1 MEPNTLPTTMS
12 NMMEQMTNRLSERP
26 KLAKMFQN
34 CFKNTIQTTVERL
47 DDHSTFIITGDI
59 PAMWL
64 RDSAAQIKPY
74 LVLADRDETIS
85 ALIEGVIKRQID
97 YVNMDPYAN
106 AFNKEANGAGHQDD
120 ITDMS
125 EWIWERKYE
134 IDSLCYPI
142 QLSYLFWKKTG
153 ISRHFDEAFLKAVN
167 KIIGVWK
174 VEQHHEEHSPYR
186 FQRKNCPPSDTLTR
200 HGLGEPVCYTGM
212 TWSGFRPSDDACT
225 YGYLIPSNMFAVVV
239 LTYLEEILTSFYKTS
254 DIISIVTELKNQI
267 QSGINEYGIVEHP
280 KYGKMYAYETD
291 GFGHY
296 NLMDDANVPSLLAL
310 PYLGFCSIEDEIY
323 QNTRAFILSEENPYY
338 FEGKAARGVGSP
350 HTPDQYVWHIAL
362 AIQGLT
368 SNSSKEIEELLTLFE
383 TTDAGTGYMHEGF
396 HVDDPTQFT
405 RKWFSWANAM
415 FCEFM
420 ISVVENASINS
431 EK

>member
-1 MEPNTLPTTMS
+1 METNTLPATMI
-12 NMMEQMTNRLSERP
+12 NMMDDITCRLADRP

-34 CFKNTIQTTVERL
+34 CFKNTIQTTVKRL
-47 DDHSTFIITGDI
+47 EDQSTFIITGDI

-64 RDSAAQIKPY
+64 RDSAAQVKPY
-74 LVLADRDETIS
+74 LALADRDETIS
-85 ALIEGVIKRQID
+85 TIIEGVIKRQID
-97 YVNMDPYAN
+97 YVNIDPYAN
-106 AFNKEANGAGHQDD
+106 AFNKEADGAGHQKDL
-120 ITDMS
+120 TDMS
-125 EWIWERKYE
+125 DWIWERKYE

-142 QLSYLFWKKTG
+142 QLSYLFWKKTA
-153 ISRHFDEAFLKAVN
+153 ITSHFDDEFLKAVK

-200 HGLGEPVCYTGM
+200 DGLGEPVCYTGM
-212 TWSGFRPSDDACT
+212 TWSGFRPSDDACM

-239 LTYLEEILTSFYKTS
+239 LNYMEEILTSFYKTS
-254 DIISIVTELKNQI
+254 DLISSVTELKNQI
-267 QSGINEYGIVEHP
+267 QSGINEYGIVDHP

-338 FEGKAARGVGSP
+338 FEGKAAKGIGSP

-368 SNSSKEIEELLTLFE
+368 TNSSEEIEELLTLFE
-383 TTDAGTGYMHEGF
+383 TTDADTGYMHEGF

-415 FCEFM
+415 FCEFI
-420 ISVVENASINS
+420 ISVAKSAS
-431 EK
+431 KK

>member
-1 MEPNTLPTTMS
+1 METNTLPATMI
-12 NMMEQMTNRLSERP
+12 NMMDDITCRLADRP

-34 CFKNTIQTTVERL
+34 CFKNTIQTTVKRL
-47 DDHSTFIITGDI
+47 EDQSIFIITGDI

-64 RDSAAQIKPY
+64 RDSAAQVKPY
-74 LVLADRDETIS
+74 LALADRDETIS
-85 ALIEGVIKRQID
+85 TIIEGVIKRQID
-97 YVNMDPYAN
+97 YVNIDPYAN
-106 AFNKEANGAGHQDD
+106 AFNKEADGAGHQNDL
-120 ITDMS
+120 TDMS
-125 EWIWERKYE
+125 DWIWERKYE

-142 QLSYLFWKKTG
+142 QLSYLFWKRTG
-153 ISRHFDEAFLKAVN
+153 ITKHFDAEFLKAVK

-174 VEQHHEEHSPYR
+174 VEQHHEEQSPYR
-186 FQRKNCPPSDTLTR
+186 FQRKNCPLSDTLTR
-200 HGLGEPVCYTGM
+200 DGLGEPVCYTGM
-212 TWSGFRPSDDACT
+212 TWSGFRPSDDACM

-239 LTYLEEILTSFYKTS
+239 LNYMEEILTSFYKTS
-254 DIISIVTELKNQI
+254 NLISSVTELKKQI

-323 QNTRAFILSEENPYY
+323 QNTRAFILSEDNPYY
-338 FEGKAARGVGSP
+338 FEGKAAKGIGSP

-368 SNSSKEIEELLTLFE
+368 TNSSEEIEELLRLFE
-383 TTDAGTGYMHEGF
+383 TTDADTGYMHEGF

-415 FCEFM
+415 FCEFIM
-420 ISVVENASINS
+420 SVVESAS
-431 EK
+431 KK